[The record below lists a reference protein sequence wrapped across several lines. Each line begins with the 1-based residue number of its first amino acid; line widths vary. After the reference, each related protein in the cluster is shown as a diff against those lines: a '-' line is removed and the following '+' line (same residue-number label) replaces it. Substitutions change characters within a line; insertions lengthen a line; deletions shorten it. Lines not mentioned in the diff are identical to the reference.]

1 MITIDG
7 LTTEQVDMLNHMW
20 TIDSYADLL
29 EWQQSL
35 SCEKRQISETL
46 ADLVILAEIDE
57 LLLTEE
63 TYIDADKLI
72 SKIKKAIKNEN

>member
-7 LTTEQVDMLNHMW
+7 LTVQQVDMLNHMW
-20 TIDSYADLL
+20 SIDSYADLL

-35 SCEKRQISETL
+35 SYEDRQTSEIL
-46 ADLVILAEIDE
+46 VDLVTLAEIDE
-57 LLLTEE
+57 LLLAKE

-72 SKIKKAIKNEN
+72 SKVKKAIK

>member
-7 LTTEQVDMLNHMW
+7 LTPQQIIMLNHMW

-29 EWQQSL
+29 DWQESL
-35 SCEKRQISETL
+35 SYRDRQMSETL
-46 ADLVILAEIDE
+46 VDLVTLAEIDE
-57 LLLTEE
+57 QLLTRE

-72 SKIKKAIKNEN
+72 LKIKKALK

>member
-7 LTTEQVDMLNHMW
+7 LTLHQVDMLNHMW
-20 TIDSYADLL
+20 AIDSYADLL

-35 SCEKRQISETL
+35 SYEERQMSETL
-46 ADLVILAEIDE
+46 VDLVTLAEIDE
-57 LLLTEE
+57 LLLAKE

-72 SKIKKAIKNEN
+72 SKVKKAIK

>member
-7 LTTEQVDMLNHMW
+7 LTVQQVDMLNHMW
-20 TIDSYADLL
+20 SIDSYADLL

-35 SCEKRQISETL
+35 SYEDRQTSETL
-46 ADLVILAEIDE
+46 VDLVTLAEIDE
-57 LLLTEE
+57 LLLAKE

-72 SKIKKAIKNEN
+72 SKVKKAIK

>member
-7 LTTEQVDMLNHMW
+7 LTLHQVDMLNHMW
-20 TIDSYADLL
+20 AIDSYQDLL

-35 SCEKRQISETL
+35 SYEERQMSETL
-46 ADLVILAEIDE
+46 VDLVTLAEIDE
-57 LLLTEE
+57 LLLAKE

-72 SKIKKAIKNEN
+72 SKVKKAIK